1 MQHKDPLSRLVTQ
14 LLLRGA
20 LRALVLIFST
30 TIHVYN
36 CIYYGM
42 VVRPASAVLEV
53 FMRYSSSSFWLWHL

>member
-1 MQHKDPLSRLVTQ
+1 MQHKDLLSRLVTQ

-53 FMRYSSSSFWLWHL
+53 FMCYSLSSFWLWHL